1 MVDLDV
7 RQQRLGEAELLTI
20 EGEIDMTTRV
30 KLSTKLNDLVTG
42 GDPIVDPHFL
52 NMLPYVAT
60 LVVLALVSR
69 SVVRQRLGVPA
80 ALGVAY
86 HREHR

>member
-1 MVDLDV
+1 LG
-7 RQQRLGEAELLTI
+7 GEALI
-20 EGEIDMTTRV
+20 
-30 KLSTKLNDLVTG
+30 
-42 GDPIVDPHFL
+42 DPHFL

-69 SVVRQRLGVPA
+69 SVVRRRLGVPA

-86 HREHR
+86 DREHR